1 MVAIVQWTGMARDY
15 WSLLERKHTGTSL
28 LLTGI
33 AALTAGWT
41 LCCLYQSQDATVP
54 EDIEEDQSQ
63 AETYSEQDSF
73 SEPSTPRDVGTS
85 GRRPPRRTNTG
96 QISFNATAYSTAD
109 YKQAILI
116 RTDLKMVFVKCDCRL
131 YGRFVSS

>member
-1 MVAIVQWTGMARDY
+1 MARDY

-28 LLTGI
+28 LLTGV

-41 LCCLYQSQDATVP
+41 LCCLYQLQDATPP
-54 EDIEEDQSQ
+54 EDNEEDQSQ

-85 GRRPPRRTNTG
+85 GHRPPRRSNTS
-96 QISFNATAYSTAD
+96 QISFNSTAYSTAD

-116 RTDLKMVFVKCDCRL
+116 RTDLKMVFVKSDCR
-131 YGRFVSS
+131 